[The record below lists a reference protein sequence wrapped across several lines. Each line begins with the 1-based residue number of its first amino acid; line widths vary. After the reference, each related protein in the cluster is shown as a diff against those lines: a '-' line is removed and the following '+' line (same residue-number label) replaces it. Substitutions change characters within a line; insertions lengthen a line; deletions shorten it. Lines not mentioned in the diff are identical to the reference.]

1 MNYFSLIKKSPGLLS
16 FGFSINFFSCLGQTF
31 YISLYNDSLREAFSI
46 SHGELAS
53 LYGIATISGSLCMLS
68 IGWLLDNMDLR
79 KFVFYNSLVVAFSC
93 WLLSVADNIGLL
105 FLSFFLLRLSGQGL
119 WGLTAQVSMARYFDK
134 ERGMAASFAN
144 SGFAL
149 AFAIMPIIGAWL
161 IISFEWRDIWL
172 YSCFF
177 VFIIVIPLSWLQLIG
192 HDERDKNYKHK
203 LLLEKNSENNKKIQQ
218 RNLKDVLFDKRF
230 WLIQPA
236 ILSVT
241 AIIFSIQFHQLHI
254 ISTKS
259 WSIEI
264 YASSYI
270 VFSIMLLIGTFLGGY
285 IADKLGSIK
294 LMFIYLWP
302 LIPALIALGF
312 FENQF
317 IIFILMTLTGFS
329 YGLCLVAFITIWAE
343 LYGTQFMGQ
352 IRTFNFSMNVFLTS
366 VIMATTGWL
375 IDIGV
380 NLQELCIGGI
390 I

>member
-192 HDERDKNYKHK
+192 HDERDKNY
-203 LLLEKNSENNKKIQQ
+203 N
-218 RNLKDVLFDKRF
+218 D
-230 WLIQPA
+230 
-236 ILSVT
+236 
-241 AIIFSIQFHQLHI
+241 
-254 ISTKS
+254 TK
-259 WSIEI
+259 
-264 YASSYI
+264 
-270 VFSIMLLIGTFLGGY
+270 
-285 IADKLGSIK
+285 
-294 LMFIYLWP
+294 
-302 LIPALIALGF
+302 
-312 FENQF
+312 
-317 IIFILMTLTGFS
+317 
-329 YGLCLVAFITIWAE
+329 
-343 LYGTQFMGQ
+343 
-352 IRTFNFSMNVFLTS
+352 
-366 VIMATTGWL
+366 
-375 IDIGV
+375 
-380 NLQELCIGGI
+380 
-390 I
+390 